1 MPSPQLQK
9 LLESLGRSSGN
20 TEASRDE
27 LIAAYRQQMSDSLVI
42 DGVAPSIAKATKV
55 EKVLAGEVP
64 SEWVLAEDADPD
76 LRIMYIHGGG
86 FMAGTLDCYRHVV
99 EALSRASSM
108 AVLAIDY
115 RLAPEN
121 PFPAGLDDCV
131 AAWTW
136 MLNHGP
142 MGKGAPRA
150 AILAGDSA
158 GGHLALALMLR
169 LRDEDKPLPKAA
181 TAFSPGADFTGS
193 SPSMTERAHI
203 DPTFSRQKLEW
214 VASVYVSDGTPLTDP
229 YVSPYFG
236 DFSGLP
242 PFLIQTGERE
252 VLHDD
257 GKRVVEKALKAGVD
271 ARFKTLPGLIHGTE
285 NWCHFVPEGFAVL
298 NEAGNF
304 LKQYQ

>member
-1 MPSPQLQK
+1 MPSPQFQK
-9 LLESLGRSSGN
+9 LLDSLGQSSAN

-27 LIAAYRQQMSDSLVI
+27 IIAAYRQQMSDCLVI
-42 DGVAPSIAKATKV
+42 DGVAPSIAKTTKA

-64 SEWVLAEDADPD
+64 SEWVLAEGADPD

-86 FMAGTLDCYRHVV
+86 FMAGTLDGYRHVV
-99 EALSRASSM
+99 EALSRASGM
-108 AVLAIDY
+108 AVLAIGY

-136 MLNHGP
+136 MLSHGP
-142 MGKGAPRA
+142 MGEGAPRA
-150 AILAGDSA
+150 AFQAGDSA

-181 TAFSPGADFTGS
+181 AAFSPGADFTGS
-193 SPSMTERAHI
+193 GPSMTERADI
-203 DPTFSRQKLEW
+203 DPTFSRQKLDW
-214 VASVYVSDGTPLTDP
+214 VASVYVTDGTPLTHP
-229 YVSPYFG
+229 YVSPFFG

-257 GKRVVEKALKAGVD
+257 GKRVVEKARKAGVD

-285 NWCHFVPEGFAVL
+285 IRCHFVPEGLATL
-298 NEAGNF
+298 NEAGTF
-304 LKQYQ
+304 LKSHV